1 MGVRRRGED
10 GDCHCWPI
18 NDRELCSVT
27 KIAQPHLK
35 RLCGTADARPRQS
48 STPNFKCRGDE
59 HRDWWQAA
67 GRLKRGG
74 LTLRQLEVLRLIAL
88 GKTNKD
94 IAGDLF
100 LSPRTVDMH
109 VGNIFTRL
117 DSRSR
122 TDAVRKAGELGLLE
136 GSTQ

>member
-1 MGVRRRGED
+1 M
-10 GDCHCWPI
+10 
-18 NDRELCSVT
+18 
-27 KIAQPHLK
+27 
-35 RLCGTADARPRQS
+35 
-48 STPNFKCRGDE
+48 
-59 HRDWWQAA
+59 
-67 GRLKRGG
+67 KRGG

-136 GSTQ
+136 GSAQ